1 MMPQLRNQNETQ
13 LLPFA
18 RLRKIRVL
26 IFTENEI
33 TTNKHN
39 QDSSK
44 VQTVA
49 KKKDKWITCYEMPT
63 THKIATL
70 SGSKRKESKLFCITS
85 PKLHIDF

>member
-13 LLPFA
+13 FLPFA

-49 KKKDKWITCYEMPT
+49 KKKRQVD
-63 THKIATL
+63 HVL
-70 SGSKRKESKLFCITS
+70 
-85 PKLHIDF
+85 